1 MNLTKQINEIKI
13 KEILKGFRE
22 RTKVTCAILY
32 SHDGTIISIEADKT
46 HDEKNMTSLI
56 GVICSNIIALAKH
69 DIFKMKEDNKL
80 KQISIQ
86 AGEHLDFVDGFK
98 VVLELVKE
106 NLFLLVIIPTS
117 LNLGV
122 VFFEINNTIRKINKE
137 IA

>member
-1 MNLTKQINEIKI
+1 MNLTEQINEIKI

-32 SHDGTIISIEADKT
+32 SQEGTIISVEADKT
-46 HDEKNMTSLI
+46 REEKNMTSLI
-56 GVICSNIIALAKH
+56 GVICSNIIALANH
-69 DIFKMKEDNKL
+69 DIFKMKEENRL

-98 VVLELVKE
+98 VVLELVRE

-122 VFFEINNTIRKINKE
+122 VFFEINNTIRKINTD